1 MKALILAGGTGSRLR
16 PLTYTSAKQLI
27 PIANKPILF
36 YAVEA
41 IRDAGITEIGVI
53 VGDTADEVKEAL
65 GDGNQFGVKFTFIPQ
80 DAPLG
85 LAHAVL
91 TAEEFLGDSSFL
103 MFLGDNLI
111 AAGVT
116 HLVEQFQANQPDAMV
131 LLSRVPEPQRF
142 GVVELKEGRV
152 VRLVEKPKVPP
163 SDLALVGVYLFQ
175 SKILEACRSIK
186 PSGRGELEITDAIQW
201 LVDEGLRVDPSIVEG
216 WWKDTGKPEDVLA
229 ANHLVLDVIEHRIEG
244 QVCPESDVSGR
255 VVVES
260 GARIIRSTV
269 RGPVI
274 IGAGARI
281 EDAYI
286 GPYTAIAR
294 EVTVSHSEV
303 ENSILLDGSGIK
315 DVKGRIDSSL
325 LGRNARIES
334 APGKPQVTKLVLGD
348 NSRIWTRG

>member
-53 VGDTADEVKEAL
+53 VGDTADEVREAL
-65 GDGNQFGVKFTFIPQ
+65 GDGGQFGVSFTFIPQ

-91 TAEEFLGDSSFL
+91 TAKDFLADSPFL

-111 AAGVT
+111 ANGVT
-116 HLVEQFQANQPDAMV
+116 HLVDEFREGQPDAMV

-152 VRLVEKPKVPP
+152 VRLVEKPKIPP

-175 SKILEACRSIK
+175 AKILEACASIK

-201 LVDEGLRVDPSIVEG
+201 LVDEGLRVEPSIVEG
-216 WWKDTGKPEDVLA
+216 WWKDTGKPDDVLA
-229 ANHLVLDVIEHRIEG
+229 ANHLILDVMDGRIDG
-244 QVCPESDVSGR
+244 QVCPESEVSGR

-269 RGPVI
+269 RGPVV
-274 IGAGARI
+274 IGSGAHI
-281 EDAYI
+281 EDAYV

-294 EVTVSHSEV
+294 EVTVRGSEI
-303 ENSILLDGSGIK
+303 ENSILLDGSAIV
-315 DVKGRIDSSL
+315 DVKSRIDSSL
-325 LGRNARIES
+325 LGRNARIEAS
-334 APGKPQVTKLVLGD
+334 SGKPQVTKLVLGD
-348 NSRIWTRG
+348 NSQIWTRS

>member
-41 IRDAGITEIGVI
+41 IQEAGITEIGVI
-53 VGDTADEVKEAL
+53 VGDTADEVRAAL
-65 GDGNQFGVKFTFIPQ
+65 GDGSIFGVNFTFIPQ

-91 TAEEFLGDSSFL
+91 TAADFLGDSPFL

-111 AAGVT
+111 AAGVKD
-116 HLVEQFQANQPDAMV
+116 LADQFREDQPDAMV

-152 VRLVEKPKVPP
+152 VCLVEKPEVPP

-175 SKILEACRSIK
+175 TRILEACRSIA

-201 LVDEGLRVDPSIVEG
+201 LVDQGLRVEPSIVDG

-229 ANHLVLDVIEHRIEG
+229 ANHLVLDAIESAIEG
-244 QVCPESDVSGR
+244 EVCPDSDVSGR
-255 VVVES
+255 VVLES
-260 GARIIRSTV
+260 GATVLRSTI

-274 IGAGARI
+274 IGSGATI

-286 GPYTAIAR
+286 GPYTAISR
-294 EVTVSHSEV
+294 DVTVSHSEV
-303 ENSILLDGSGIK
+303 ENSILLDGSGIHN
-315 DVKGRIDSSL
+315 VQGRIDSSL
-325 LGRNARIES
+325 LGKNAQIE
-334 APGKPQVTKLVLGD
+334 AAQGKPQVTRLVMGD
-348 NSRIWTRG
+348 NSRVWTRS

>member
-53 VGDTADEVKEAL
+53 LGDTADEVMEAL
-65 GDGNQFGVKFTFIPQ
+65 GEGNQFGVKFTFIHQ

-91 TAEEFLGDSSFL
+91 TAEDFLGDSPFL

-116 HLVEQFQANQPDAMV
+116 HLVDQFRANEPDAMV

-175 SKILEACRSIK
+175 SKILEACRSIS
-186 PSGRGELEITDAIQW
+186 PSARGELEITDAIQW
-201 LVDEGLRVDPSIVEG
+201 LVDEGLWVDPSIVEG

-229 ANHLVLDVIEHRIEG
+229 ANHLVLDVMEGRIEG

-255 VVVES
+255 VVIES
-260 GARIIRSTV
+260 GARVIRSTI
-269 RGPVI
+269 RGPVT
-274 IGAGARI
+274 IGAGATI

-294 EVTVSHSEV
+294 EVVVSHSEI
-303 ENSILLDGSGIK
+303 ENSILLDGSVIK
-315 DVKGRIDSSL
+315 DVNGRIDSSL
-325 LGRNARIES
+325 LGRNAQIE
-334 APGKPQVTKLVLGD
+334 AAKGKPQVTKLVLGD
-348 NSRIWTRG
+348 NSRIWTRS

>member
-315 DVKGRIDSSL
+315 DVKGRID
-325 LGRNARIES
+325 
-334 APGKPQVTKLVLGD
+334 
-348 NSRIWTRG
+348 

>member
-1 MKALILAGGTGSRLR
+1 VKALILAGGTGSRLR

-53 VGDTADEVKEAL
+53 LGDTAEEVKEAL
-65 GDGNQFGVKFTFIPQ
+65 GEGNQFGVKFTFIQ
-80 DAPLG
+80 QAAPLG

-91 TAEEFLGDSSFL
+91 TAEEFLGDSPFL

-116 HLVEQFQANQPDAMV
+116 HLVDQFRDKQPDAMV

-175 SKILEACRSIK
+175 PKILEACRSIA
-186 PSGRGELEITDAIQW
+186 PSARGELEITDAIQW
-201 LVDEGLRVDPSIVEG
+201 LVDEGLWVHPSIVEG

-229 ANHLVLDVIEHRIEG
+229 ANHLVLDVMEGRIEG

-255 VVVES
+255 VVIES
-260 GARIIRSTV
+260 GARVIRSTI
-269 RGPVI
+269 RGPVT
-274 IGAGARI
+274 IGAGATI

-294 EVTVSHSEV
+294 DVLVSHSEV
-303 ENSILLDGSGIK
+303 ENSILLDGSVIK
-315 DVKGRIDSSL
+315 DVNGRIDSSL
-325 LGRNARIES
+325 LGRNARIEAS
-334 APGKPQVTKLVLGD
+334 KGKPQVTKLVLGD
-348 NSRIWTRG
+348 NSRIWTRS

>member
-1 MKALILAGGTGSRLR
+1 LS
-16 PLTYTSAKQLI
+16 YTSAKQLI

>member
-41 IRDAGITEIGVI
+41 IRDAGITEIGVF
-53 VGDTADEVKEAL
+53 VGDTAEEVKEAL
-65 GDGNQFGVKFTFIPQ
+65 GDGNQFGVRFTYIPQ

-91 TAEEFLGDSSFL
+91 TAADFLGDSSFL

-116 HLVEQFQANQPDAMV
+116 HLVDQFRANQPDAMV

-175 SKILEACRSIK
+175 SKILDACRGIK
-186 PSGRGELEITDAIQW
+186 PSARGELEITDAIQW

-255 VVVES
+255 VVIES
-260 GARIIRSTV
+260 GARVIRSTV

-274 IGAGARI
+274 IGAGATI
-281 EDAYI
+281 EDAYV

-294 EVTVSHSEV
+294 EVTISHSEI
-303 ENSILLDGSGIK
+303 ENSILLDGSSIK

-325 LGRNARIES
+325 LGRNARIE
-334 APGKPQVTKLVLGD
+334 AAQGKPQVTKLVLGD
-348 NSRIWTRG
+348 NSRIWTRS

>member
-131 LLSRVPEPQRF
+131 LLSRVAEPQRF

>member
-1 MKALILAGGTGSRLR
+1 
-16 PLTYTSAKQLI
+16 
-27 PIANKPILF
+27 
-36 YAVEA
+36 
-41 IRDAGITEIGVI
+41 
-53 VGDTADEVKEAL
+53 
-65 GDGNQFGVKFTFIPQ
+65 
-80 DAPLG
+80 
-85 LAHAVL
+85 
-91 TAEEFLGDSSFL
+91 
-103 MFLGDNLI
+103 
-111 AAGVT
+111 
-116 HLVEQFQANQPDAMV
+116 
-131 LLSRVPEPQRF
+131 
-142 GVVELKEGRV
+142 
-152 VRLVEKPKVPP
+152 
-163 SDLALVGVYLFQ
+163 
-175 SKILEACRSIK
+175 
-186 PSGRGELEITDAIQW
+186 
-201 LVDEGLRVDPSIVEG
+201 
-216 WWKDTGKPEDVLA
+216 
-229 ANHLVLDVIEHRIEG
+229 
-244 QVCPESDVSGR
+244 VSGR

>member
-1 MKALILAGGTGSRLR
+1 VKALILAGGTGSRLR

-244 QVCPESDVSGR
+244 QICPESDVSGR

-274 IGAGARI
+274 IGAGATI

-294 EVTVSHSEV
+294 EVTVSQSEV

-325 LGRNARIES
+325 LGRNARIE
-334 APGKPQVTKLVLGD
+334 AAQGKPQVTKLVLGD
-348 NSRIWTRG
+348 NSRIWTRS

>member
-1 MKALILAGGTGSRLR
+1 VKALILAGGTGSRLR